1 MMPMISASNL
11 STNWTVAP
19 LGETALSGAFP
30 GAESD
35 ARPNRAANDEP
46 HRSTMDATV
55 RGRAI
60 GELDDIDALVRNYRP
75 RLLRFVTFSIGD
87 ADMAETI
94 VQDTFLRAHRAREGF
109 RGDASAITFLTSI
122 ALNLIRDRQ
131 RTQKF
136 RFWKQVRATA
146 LDVTDVASFVEDG
159 GSSPEAQM
167 LAKEK
172 VARLYTVIETLSP
185 TQRLVF
191 LMRFMDEMDVQ
202 EISDVMKM
210 PANTVKTHLHRAL
223 KAVRRQLGAS
233 Q

>member
-1 MMPMISASNL
+1 
-11 STNWTVAP
+11 
-19 LGETALSGAFP
+19 
-30 GAESD
+30 
-35 ARPNRAANDEP
+35 
-46 HRSTMDATV
+46 MDATV

-136 RFWKQVRATA
+136 RFWKQVEPPRWT
-146 LDVTDVASFVEDG
+146 
-159 GSSPEAQM
+159 SPMSHRLWRMEARRPRRKC
-167 LAKEK
+167 LP
-172 VARLYTVIETLSP
+172 RRRWRGFTL
-185 TQRLVF
+185 
-191 LMRFMDEMDVQ
+191 
-202 EISDVMKM
+202 
-210 PANTVKTHLHRAL
+210 
-223 KAVRRQLGAS
+223 
-233 Q
+233 